1 MASERQLEFFL
12 LRYVPDAVKD
22 EFVNIGVM
30 LVENGA
36 PGAAFSDLRFTR
48 DWRRVKCLD
57 PEADIEML
65 EALEP
70 DLRSRLAEAAS
81 RERILH
87 VLKDSFS
94 GSLQLSP
101 GKACLAE
108 SPQEELG
115 KLAAMYLEPRP
126 REGEAREAAG
136 RQLIVNRIREAFE
149 QAGVWNLPQMR
160 KRIAV
165 AQYTRPGDPLKID
178 CGYRPNGVVKLFH
191 AVSLASDVD
200 SAKVLAFTCPQIAEG
215 MARLEQAKA
224 ELTAI
229 VEDDLDQNDEPIAFA
244 LETLKQS
251 RITVS
256 PMGELATIAEAAR
269 RELRV

>member
-1 MASERQLEFFL
+1 
-12 LRYVPDAVKD
+12 
-22 EFVNIGVM
+22 
-30 LVENGA
+30 
-36 PGAAFSDLRFTR
+36 
-48 DWRRVKCLD
+48 VKCLD
-57 PEADIEML
+57 PEADVEML
-65 EALEP
+65 EALEQ
-70 DLRSRLAEAAS
+70 DLRARLAEAAG

-108 SPQEELG
+108 SPEEELG
-115 KLAAMYLEPRP
+115 KLAAMYLEPRS
-126 REGEAREAAG
+126 REAEAREPAG
-136 RQLIVNRIREAFE
+136 RQLIVSRMRDAFE
-149 QAGVWNLPQMR
+149 HAGVWNLPQMR

-200 SAKVLAFTCPQIAEG
+200 SAKVLAFTYPQIAEG
-215 MARLEQAKA
+215 IARLENAKT

-229 VEDDLDQNDEPIAFA
+229 VEDELDPKDEPIAFA
-244 LETLKQS
+244 LETLKQG
-251 RITVS
+251 RITVA
-256 PMGELATIAEAAR
+256 PLAELQRIAEDAR
-269 RELRV
+269 SELFG

>member
-1 MASERQLEFFL
+1 MPSNRQLEFFL

-22 EFVNIGVM
+22 EFVNIGVVV
-30 LVENGA
+30 VENGA
-36 PGAAFSDLRFTR
+36 PGTAFSDLRFTR

-57 PEADIEML
+57 PDADIEML
-65 EALEP
+65 EALEQ
-70 DLRSRLAEAAS
+70 DLRARLNQAAD

-108 SPQEELG
+108 SPQEEMG
-115 KLAAMYLEPRP
+115 KLAAMYLEPRR
-126 REGEAREAAG
+126 REGESREAAG
-136 RQLIVNRIREAFE
+136 RQLIVNRIRDAFE
-149 QAGVWNLPQMR
+149 QAGVWKLMR

-200 SAKVLAFTCPQIAEG
+200 AAKVLAFTYPQIAEG
-215 MARLEQAKA
+215 IARLENAKA
-224 ELTAI
+224 ELTAV
-229 VEDDLDQNDEPIAFA
+229 VEDELNMQDEPIAFA
-244 LETLKQS
+244 LDTLKQS
-251 RITVS
+251 RIAVA
-256 PMGELATIAEAAR
+256 PMAELPRLAGAAR
-269 RELRV
+269 YDLRV

>member
-1 MASERQLEFFL
+1 MAGAKQLEFFL

-22 EFVNIGVM
+22 EFVNIGVVV
-30 LVENGA
+30 VENGA

-65 EALEP
+65 EALEQ
-70 DLRSRLAEAAS
+70 DLRSRLTEATD

-108 SPQEELG
+108 SPHAELN
-115 KLAAMYLEPRP
+115 KLAAMYLEPR
-126 REGEAREAAG
+126 RRADETRAAAG
-136 RQLIVNRIREAFE
+136 RQLIVSRMREAFE
-149 QAGVWNLPQMR
+149 QAGVWKLMR
-160 KRIAV
+160 RRIAV

-200 SAKVLAFTCPQIAEG
+200 SAKVLAFTYPQIAEG
-215 MARLEQAKA
+215 IARLEQAKTD
-224 ELTAI
+224 LTAI
-229 VEDDLDQNDEPIAFA
+229 VEDDLDRDDEPMAFA

-251 RITVS
+251 RISVS
-256 PMGELATIAEAAR
+256 ATAELPRIAEAAR
-269 RELRV
+269 RDLRV